1 MNDSEDNGVDDRSSL
16 SEEEYVAGYQMYDIF
31 LDAAIAVRLLLAFLG
46 VIANCTVCGVL
57 LRQKRLT
64 KNFSNFHLFNI
75 ALTDI
80 VFRVALTPVLATIEN
95 TAVEHG
101 NNAVCKLGAF
111 SSYTTLAVTFA
122 LLLGMAFDRYVH
134 IVRPIKARKITW
146 KHSRN
151 VVVISWLY
159 AALCSSPILFS
170 MKYTKLDWNLTDR
183 SVYEICLPI
192 LGIPSQ
198 VSSTVFLVFA
208 FLIPLVLMAV
218 AYSKVLKSLWQH
230 ARSKVINSKL
240 AEAKV
245 RAVKMM
251 VIIVLAYSISWGPR
265 LIWLCLQAF
274 EVISLED
281 DYFWE
286 GEEISY
292 ESQIEAQK
300 YYIKLLIIDDI
311 IDAFT
316 FTSSILNP
324 VIFGYYSKSFRED
337 LKKCCCGGKRFNI
350 FQKCKHKAKKPK
362 NFEKKTVRS
371 VEIMKTTEIVLME
384 EDNTKAVGNNN
395 SLENGAVITEDCLE
409 TKL

>member
-251 VIIVLAYSISWGPR
+251 VIIVLAYSISWGPQ

-292 ESQIEAQK
+292 ESQIEAQ
-300 YYIKLLIIDDI
+300 IKLLIIDDI
-311 IDAFT
+311 IHTFT

-362 NFEKKTVRS
+362 KVEKKTET

-384 EDNTKAVGNNN
+384 EDNTRAVGNNN

>member
-31 LDAAIAVRLLLAFLG
+31 LNAAIAVRLLLAFLG

-170 MKYTKLDWNLTDR
+170 MKYTKLDWTGQYTRYVFPFWAFHLKFPPLCF
-183 SVYEICLPI
+183 SCLH
-192 LGIPSQ
+192 
-198 VSSTVFLVFA
+198 F
-208 FLIPLVLMAV
+208 
-218 AYSKVLKSLWQH
+218 
-230 ARSKVINSKL
+230 
-240 AEAKV
+240 
-245 RAVKMM
+245 
-251 VIIVLAYSISWGPR
+251 
-265 LIWLCLQAF
+265 
-274 EVISLED
+274 
-281 DYFWE
+281 
-286 GEEISY
+286 
-292 ESQIEAQK
+292 
-300 YYIKLLIIDDI
+300 
-311 IDAFT
+311 
-316 FTSSILNP
+316 
-324 VIFGYYSKSFRED
+324 
-337 LKKCCCGGKRFNI
+337 
-350 FQKCKHKAKKPK
+350 
-362 NFEKKTVRS
+362 
-371 VEIMKTTEIVLME
+371 
-384 EDNTKAVGNNN
+384 
-395 SLENGAVITEDCLE
+395 
-409 TKL
+409 

>member
-170 MKYTKLDWNLTDR
+170 MKYTKLDWNLTD
-183 SVYEICLPI
+183 
-192 LGIPSQ
+192 
-198 VSSTVFLVFA
+198 
-208 FLIPLVLMAV
+208 
-218 AYSKVLKSLWQH
+218 
-230 ARSKVINSKL
+230 
-240 AEAKV
+240 
-245 RAVKMM
+245 
-251 VIIVLAYSISWGPR
+251 SWGPR

-324 VIFGYYSKSFRED
+324 VIFGYYSKSFRVD
-337 LKKCCCGGKRFNI
+337 LKKCCCGGKCFNI

-384 EDNTKAVGNNN
+384 EDNTRAVGNNN